1 MPTGRNSI
9 LMLRGKRFVITGV
22 LTRQSIAYSVA
33 DEALRHGAELVL
45 TSFGRALSITNRA
58 VRGLPG
64 PPEVLELDVTKP
76 EDFEQLRSELAGRWG
91 RIDGV
96 VHAIAS
102 APSDAFGGRFL
113 ETSTTSAVEAFLIS
127 AVSFRDLTAA
137 MLPLM
142 ENGGSVVGLDFD
154 ASVAWPV
161 YDWMGVA
168 KASLESI
175 SRYLARDLGSR
186 GIRVNLVAAGPIRT
200 VSASGALPDFDAMTR
215 GWDIQAPL
223 GWDPTD
229 PLPVAGAVC
238 FMLSDWS
245 AGVTGEILRVDGG
258 YRALGAPTALS
269 AELLTEATAASGR
282 SLEDR

>member
-1 MPTGRNSI
+1 
-9 LMLRGKRFVITGV
+9 MLTGKRLVITGV

-45 TSFGRALSITNRA
+45 TSFGRASSITKRA

-76 EDFEQLRSELAGRWG
+76 EDFERLRGELAGRWG
-91 RIDGV
+91 CVDGV
-96 VHAIAS
+96 VHAIAN
-102 APSDAFGGRFL
+102 APPDAFGGKFL
-113 ETSTTSAVEAFLIS
+113 EASTTSAVEAFLIS
-127 AVSFRDLTAA
+127 AVSFRDLTVA

-175 SRYLARDLGSR
+175 SRYLARDLGSHR
-186 GIRVNLVAAGPIRT
+186 IRVNLVAAGPIRT
-200 VSASGALPDFDAMTR
+200 VSASSALPGFEAMTR
-215 GWDIQAPL
+215 GWDVQAPL
-223 GWDPTD
+223 GWDPAD

-245 AGVTGEILRVDGG
+245 TGVTGEILRVDGG

-269 AELLTEATAASGR
+269 AEPEATSR
-282 SLEDR
+282 M

>member
-1 MPTGRNSI
+1 
-9 LMLRGKRFVITGV
+9 MLTDKRLVITGV
-22 LTRQSIAYSVA
+22 LTKQSIAYSVA

-45 TSFGRALSITNRA
+45 TSFGRASSITKRA

-64 PPEVLELDVTKP
+64 SPEVLELDVTKP
-76 EDFEQLRSELAGRWG
+76 EDFERLRSELAGRWG
-91 RIDGV
+91 GVDGV
-96 VHAIAS
+96 VHAIANAS
-102 APSDAFGGRFL
+102 PDAFGGGFL
-113 ETSTTSAVEAFLIS
+113 EASSTSAVEAFLIS
-127 AVSFRDLTAA
+127 AVSFRDLAVA

-200 VSASGALPDFDAMTR
+200 VSASGALPGFEAMTR
-215 GWDIQAPL
+215 GWDVQAPL
-223 GWDPTD
+223 GWDSGD

-245 AGVTGEILRVDGG
+245 TGVTGEILRVDGG

-269 AELLTEATAASGR
+269 AELMAGM
-282 SLEDR
+282 